1 MSTETFREPLPRAA
15 DPYAVGR
22 AAYDITGLGGGR
34 SFATGHGEG
43 GPASKRVVVGYGFWL
58 FLLSDIVMFSCF
70 FAAYAVLQTA
80 TADGPSGKDFFDPVR
95 VAMET
100 GLLLTSSF
108 TCGLSAVATEARSQL
123 WTQLGL
129 LVTGLLGLGFLMLE
143 AQEFA
148 SLIAAGNGPQRSAF
162 LSSFFTVVGCHGLHV
177 SVGLLWLGTMMAQVF
192 VKGFRPNI
200 MRRLLCFNLFWHALD
215 IIWVALFTIVYLIGQ
230 GR

>member
-1 MSTETFREPLPRAA
+1 MSTDTFREPLPR
-15 DPYAVGR
+15 DPYSLGR
-22 AAYDITGLGGGR
+22 PFDAGRGGSGR
-34 SFATGHGEG
+34 SLATGHGEG
-43 GPASKRVVVGYGFWL
+43 GPASKRVVVGYGFWI

-80 TADGPSGKDFFDPVR
+80 TADGPSGRDFFDPMR

-108 TCGLSAVATEARSQL
+108 TCGLSAVATEARSQI
-123 WTQLGL
+123 WTQLAL
-129 LVTGLLGLGFLMLE
+129 LVTGLLGVGFLMLE

-148 SLIAAGNGPQRSAF
+148 SLIAAGAGPQRSAF
-162 LSSFFTVVGCHGLHV
+162 LSAFFTVVGCHGLHV
-177 SVGLLWLGTMMAQVF
+177 SAGLLWLGTMMAQVF

>member
-1 MSTETFREPLPRAA
+1 
-15 DPYAVGR
+15 
-22 AAYDITGLGGGR
+22 
-34 SFATGHGEG
+34 
-43 GPASKRVVVGYGFWL
+43 
-58 FLLSDIVMFSCF
+58 MFSCF

-123 WTQLGL
+123 WTQLSL
-129 LVTGLLGLGFLMLE
+129 LVTGLLGVGFLMLE

-192 VKGFRPNI
+192 VKGFRPAI
-200 MRRLLCFNLFWHALD
+200 LRRLLCFNLFWHALD